1 MKTGGD
7 PDGLD
12 VGKECALSIPK
23 QLTDSLRADSEQRV
37 AQEDQPMPSETL
49 RNAFIDDYA
58 RCLASAGNPSDRPSR
73 MTCDGVEAI

>member
-37 AQEDQPMPSETL
+37 AQEDQPDSE
-49 RNAFIDDYA
+49 RDFAK
-58 RCLASAGNPSDRPSR
+58 RVHR
-73 MTCDGVEAI
+73 